1 MSRLVLA
8 VTATLIL
15 LFVSVHTASAAPVE
29 FIITDTVPAEF
40 YPSETITFNITIKNI
55 GVGQAIFATAELLP
69 GADTQIQIVGVSK
82 KNIGSIMAG
91 QARTIEYKVFV
102 DETAATGIYDV
113 PLMVQWK
120 TSLDIVNNQ
129 QETLH
134 LGLQIVGLRNL
145 ANLRV
150 MKVITKPDII
160 TPGEAFGMSVSFKNV
175 GGEPAELI
183 KVKLLTNPPLSI
195 IESDAE
201 TYIPSLEPNETAG
214 TDFRIAID
222 NSAESK
228 LYDVSLSVEYL
239 SRNIRFVKNNTFG
252 IVTRGIPNIYIQEII
267 LQPSKLVQ
275 NKDGLL
281 IIKLINTGTES
292 AEDVKVR
299 IMGGKG
305 LLTESFNFIGE
316 VKRDDIETTSF
327 GVYIDPSE
335 EIGIHGLNIDITYKD
350 KFGNSYTESKIYE
363 VSVYPKSS
371 LTSYIIA
378 AVVLITFS
386 AAMYLYVIF
395 YRTKLEKREGK

>member
-1 MSRLVLA
+1 
-8 VTATLIL
+8 
-15 LFVSVHTASAAPVE
+15 
-29 FIITDTVPAEF
+29 
-40 YPSETITFNITIKNI
+40 
-55 GVGQAIFATAELLP
+55 
-69 GADTQIQIVGVSK
+69 
-82 KNIGSIMAG
+82 
-91 QARTIEYKVFV
+91 
-102 DETAATGIYDV
+102 
-113 PLMVQWK
+113 LMVQWK
-120 TSLDIVNNQ
+120 TYATSGFADNR
-129 QETLH
+129 ETLH

-150 MKVITKPDII
+150 MNVVTKPNII
-160 TPGEAFGMSVSFKNV
+160 TPGEAFDLSVSFKNV

-183 KVKLLTNPPLSI
+183 KVKLLTDAPLSI

-201 TYIPSLEPNETAG
+201 TYIPSLEPNEMAG
-214 TDFRIAID
+214 TDFKIAID

-228 LYDVSLSVEYL
+228 LYDVSLSLEYL
-239 SRNIRFVKNNTFG
+239 SRNIKFFKNNTFG

-281 IIKLINTGTES
+281 IIKLINTGTEN

-299 IMGGKG
+299 ITGGKG
-305 LLTESFNFIGE
+305 ILTESFNFIGE

-327 GVYIDPSE
+327 GVYIDPSTKT
-335 EIGIHGLNIDITYKD
+335 GTHGLNIDITYKD

-386 AAMYLYVIF
+386 AAVYLYVIF
-395 YRTKLEKREGK
+395 YRTKLEKRK